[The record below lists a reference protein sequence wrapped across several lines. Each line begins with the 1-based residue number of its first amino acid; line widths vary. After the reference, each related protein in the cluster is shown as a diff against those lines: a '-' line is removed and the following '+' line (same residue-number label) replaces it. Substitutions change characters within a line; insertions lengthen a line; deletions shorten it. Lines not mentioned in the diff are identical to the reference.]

1 MQARRLVVV
10 ILAAGTVILAALAGL
25 AVHTALDVRRAE
37 SAFPPSGQFTHVEG
51 VRLHYLA
58 AGAGRP
64 VVLLHGNPG
73 FVQDFALDTAALLS
87 LLAREYR
94 VIAFDRPGHGYSDR
108 PSAAGTTPQ
117 EQVRLLREALGQLGA
132 ARPVLVGHS
141 WGGALALMYALEY
154 PREVAGLVLIGT
166 RAYPRAGRADPL
178 YVITR
183 APVVGALFRHALL
196 LTVGRRTVD
205 RRLGAAYA
213 PDSVRSAHAAA
224 ARALWLRPGQVAATV
239 WDTRNLQVALAAASR
254 RYNELTLRAVILV
267 GARDRGAGESYRLS
281 QVLPR
286 AELVMLPNVGH
297 ELQVTRPAVV
307 VEAVRRVLALDGKTT
322 ARRNTPR

>member
-87 LLAREYR
+87 LLAREHR

-117 EQVRLLREALGQLGA
+117 EQARLLRG
-132 ARPVLVGHS
+132 
-141 WGGALALMYALEY
+141 
-154 PREVAGLVLIGT
+154 
-166 RAYPRAGRADPL
+166 
-178 YVITR
+178 
-183 APVVGALFRHALL
+183 
-196 LTVGRRTVD
+196 
-205 RRLGAAYA
+205 
-213 PDSVRSAHAAA
+213 
-224 ARALWLRPGQVAATV
+224 
-239 WDTRNLQVALAAASR
+239 
-254 RYNELTLRAVILV
+254 
-267 GARDRGAGESYRLS
+267 
-281 QVLPR
+281 
-286 AELVMLPNVGH
+286 
-297 ELQVTRPAVV
+297 
-307 VEAVRRVLALDGKTT
+307 
-322 ARRNTPR
+322 